1 MRDNLRGKN
10 LSVPDSQQDWWK
22 SSQPARC
29 TSVQPATGL
38 TVKFPSRRPGSLVG
52 GVGREENGCGPRGWG
67 GRGFWQ
73 ITLVAPILQTKS
85 PQTPWIV
92 FFPAALAFEGNIV
105 SSTAPSQQNFAWRTH
120 SLRNRYIGCPCICY
134 ASFQSFHTFRGHP
147 TSLAF
152 LDVRLLYVMFFMLLH
167 DKFLQFD
174 WLGAVVFRLNL
185 KYLHVKITNLLLV
198 IV

>member
-1 MRDNLRGKN
+1 MRDNLRRKN

-38 TVKFPSRRPGSLVG
+38 TVKFPSRTS
-52 GVGREENGCGPRGWG
+52 REPGWG
-67 GRGFWQ
+67 GGTGRKWVWPKGVRGRGFWQ

-174 WLGAVVFRLNL
+174 WLEAVVFRLNL

>member
-1 MRDNLRGKN
+1 MEEFPASKVH
-10 LSVPDSQQDWWK
+10 LSTTCNRTYCEVSQQ
-22 SSQPARC
+22 
-29 TSVQPATGL
+29 TS
-38 TVKFPSRRPGSLVG
+38 REPGPRAKLGGG

-92 FFPAALAFEGNIV
+92 FFPAALTFEGNIV
-105 SSTAPSQQNFAWRTH
+105 SSTAPSQQNFAWGTH

-147 TSLAF
+147 TSLAS
-152 LDVRLLYVMFFMLLH
+152 LDVRLLYVKFFMLATTW
-167 DKFLQFD
+167 QISAV
-174 WLGAVVFRLNL
+174 WLTWSSGISA
-185 KYLHVKITNLLLV
+185 
-198 IV
+198 

>member
-1 MRDNLRGKN
+1 M
-10 LSVPDSQQDWWK
+10 K
-22 SSQPARC
+22 S
-29 TSVQPATGL
+29 
-38 TVKFPSRRPGSLVG
+38 PSRRPGSPVLGQSG
-52 GVGREENGCGPRGWG
+52 GGGGGGGGKKMGVAQGGEGG
-67 GRGFWQ
+67 GRFFWQ
-73 ITLVAPILQTKS
+73 ITLVAPILQIKS

-92 FFPAALAFEGNIV
+92 FFPATLAFEGNIV
-105 SSTAPSQQNFAWRTH
+105 SSTAPSQQNFAWGTH

-152 LDVRLLYVMFFMLLH
+152 LDVRLLYVKFFMLLH

-174 WLGAVVFRLNL
+174 WLGAMVFRLNL

>member
-1 MRDNLRGKN
+1 MEEFPASKVH
-10 LSVPDSQQDWWK
+10 LSTTCNRTYCEVSQQ
-22 SSQPARC
+22 
-29 TSVQPATGL
+29 TS
-38 TVKFPSRRPGSLVG
+38 REPGPRAKLGGG

-67 GRGFWQ
+67 GGRFFWQ
-73 ITLVAPILQTKS
+73 ITLVAPILQIKS

-92 FFPAALAFEGNIV
+92 FFPATLAFEGNIV

-120 SLRNRYIGCPCICY
+120 ILRNRSIGCPCICY
-134 ASFQSFHTFRGHP
+134 ISFQSFHIFSGHP

-152 LDVRLLYVMFFMLLH
+152 LDVQLLYVMFFMLPH

-174 WLGAVVFRLNL
+174 WLGAVVFQLNL